1 MNSAV
6 ISFPGSNCDHD
17 VIHALNLLPDSE
29 ADYISSDSKTSLDE
43 YDLIVLPGGFSYGDY
58 LRSGAVARFTPKMEE
73 VIRFAH
79 NGGLVLGICNGFQ
92 VLLEAKLLPGAMR
105 PNKNLKFICQH
116 VALRVENENTA
127 FTTNFK
133 QGETIELPIA
143 HQEGSYYIDPAGL
156 TRLKSN
162 QQIILRYEN
171 PNPNGS
177 VDNIAAVCNEAGNV
191 LGMMPHP
198 ERAVENIDGHGY
210 AGRSMF
216 QSIIKF
222 LRSNKSDR
230 VGVNSGNNF

>member
-1 MNSAV
+1 MKTAV
-6 ISFPGSNCDHD
+6 ISFPGSNCDQD
-17 VIHALNLLPDSE
+17 VIYALNLLPDSE
-29 ADYISSDSKTSLDE
+29 ADYINSNSRASLDE

-73 VIRFAH
+73 VIKFAH
-79 NGGLVLGICNGFQ
+79 EGGLVLGICNGFQ

-116 VALRVENENTA
+116 VSLSVENENTA

-133 QGETIELPIA
+133 EGEIIDLPIA

-156 TRLKSN
+156 TQLKTN
-162 QQIILRYEN
+162 QQVILRYQDT
-171 PNPNGS
+171 NPNGS
-177 VDNIAAVCNEAGNV
+177 VDGIAAVCNEAGNV

-216 QSIIKF
+216 QSIIKS
-222 LRSNKSDR
+222 LQMNKSDR